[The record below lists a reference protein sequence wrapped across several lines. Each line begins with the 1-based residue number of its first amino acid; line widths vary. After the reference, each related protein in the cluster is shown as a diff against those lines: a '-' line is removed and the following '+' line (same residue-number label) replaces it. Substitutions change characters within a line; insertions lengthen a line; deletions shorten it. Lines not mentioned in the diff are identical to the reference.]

1 MDFLSTIINQ
11 KRRRVET
18 ARRSVSPEVI
28 ELMARKARE
37 TAGPHVLASA
47 IRADGQMNIIA
58 EFKRKSPSRGEI
70 RPNADPAVIANDYEA
85 AGAAAI
91 SVLTEEDYFA
101 GSLDDLRAVRQAT
114 RLPILRKDFIVEEYQ
129 VYESAAAGADALLL
143 IVAALDDKTLIG
155 LRRLCEDEL
164 GMDALVEVHTR
175 EEMDRAV
182 SSGAQLIGVNN
193 RNLSTLEVS
202 LETSA
207 ELAPPGLDNGV
218 LISESGIQSADD
230 IRFLY
235 GLGYRGFLI
244 GESLM
249 RAEDPI
255 TELRKFTQSRQG
267 AKNDGAVSEFKL

>member
-11 KRRRVET
+11 KRQRVET

-37 TAGPHVLASA
+37 TAVPHALDSA
-47 IRADGQMNIIA
+47 IRAEGKMNIIA

-70 RPNADPAVIANDYEA
+70 RPNADPAIIAKDYEA

-143 IVAALDDKTLIG
+143 IVAALDDETLMR
-155 LRRLCEDEL
+155 LRLLCEDEL
-164 GMDALVEVHTR
+164 GMDALLEVHAHK
-175 EEMDRAV
+175 EMDRAIG
-182 SSGAQLIGVNN
+182 SGAQLIGVNN

-207 ELAPPGLDNGV
+207 QLAPLGAGHAL

-230 IRFLY
+230 IRLLHE
-235 GLGYRGFLI
+235 LGYRGFLI

-249 RAEDPI
+249 RADDPI
-255 TELRKFTQSRQG
+255 TELRKFTQRRQG
-267 AKNDGAVSEFKL
+267 AKKDGAVSEFKL